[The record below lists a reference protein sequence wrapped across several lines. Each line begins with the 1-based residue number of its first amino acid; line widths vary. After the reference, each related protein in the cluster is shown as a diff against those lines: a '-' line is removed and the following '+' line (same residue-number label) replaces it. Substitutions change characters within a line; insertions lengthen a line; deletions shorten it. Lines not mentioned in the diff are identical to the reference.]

1 MTGESAVANMSTF
14 NKLSQGIVIPAY
26 VIATSDRDIRV
37 LKLPKQKLSHKVVED
52 FCLKCNVVNYH
63 NKGIVLA
70 ILVKSGF
77 VKLCSLPS
85 LSDIANVK
93 LPKEVYAQVKESLE
107 SGMATQSDLLR
118 SGELFVRYSKTE
130 SVYITTNEKLA
141 TKMTQIRIDCLTKM
155 PLFHHVQLQV
165 HYCGQKVKSV
175 MFQLMI

>member
-1 MTGESAVANMSTF
+1 M
-14 NKLSQGIVIPAY
+14 
-26 VIATSDRDIRV
+26 
-37 LKLPKQKLSHKVVED
+37 
-52 FCLKCNVVNYH
+52 KCSVVNYH